1 MPAPTDSTPFDE
13 YAFIE
18 RLEAADTEKLSQLLL
33 HPAAEEERV
42 LRTYFGDLR
51 YQRLHGLA
59 VRRASTRGK
68 RGAKGNVVVI
78 HGIMGA
84 ELSAFDGERPNRIW
98 MRVLRLLL
106 GGIVNLRLNDD
117 GSGDADA
124 MGEIRATG
132 ILKNTYGE
140 LLLSLA
146 EHWNVKPFW
155 FDWRKDIRTAAGQ
168 LDVKISEW
176 FGNRVPVHIVAHS
189 MGGLVAR
196 SFIKQYPKR
205 WKAMH
210 GRLVMLGTPNHGSFD
225 IPSVLTGADKTV
237 KKLELCDIKHNLG
250 EVLEVLHSFVGS
262 YQMLPS
268 PREMPNI
275 ARLYDA
281 ETYGALRKPLSVPQ
295 RHLDN
300 ARQFHEWLR
309 DAIDPARMTYIAG
322 YNRATLCDI
331 KERNWKSLDSLDA
344 YDVTLDGDGRVPH
357 ALGKLKGVT
366 TYYVDELHGDLP
378 SNQQVLAAL
387 EELLEHGVTDRL
399 TKSMPERAAR
409 GGPAAERRAR
419 AALSVE
425 LGRDADD
432 ETRIDQFVRRMQTR
446 RDGAATPPRV
456 LAEEQRVAQAITRGF
471 LRSPGDERGSVPA
484 TAAAMRMDSVP
495 VRVEM
500 RLVHASI
507 ENTASFDTPDLSVDA
522 IAVGHYLGVKPV
534 NAEGAIDEAISG
546 ALVADGE
553 SIGNSDLF
561 IITQYAQRGIIRGEL
576 GQPFFLPDPRAEPGA
591 DRRVIAIAGLGI
603 PGRCGAPE
611 LTVTVR
617 ELCWSLGRLAKE
629 HLATVLIGAGN
640 GNLSETEAVGAWVR
654 GLEEASSNPRQAE
667 TQHLRRVTFVEFDE
681 RKTLLIDEALRKHP
695 CRTEANVGTRRS
707 RALAE
712 AGAELQPFAIVY
724 KELGTDKRA
733 ALRKKAI
740 AKARQRAKAELER
753 DTTEATQ
760 DTPPTRLS
768 VGLESDKYRFGAI
781 TALASIPERL
791 ITIDPKLVMDVNDQ
805 LVSAGDLIT
814 QCERGKL
821 LGHLLI
827 PNDLRD
833 QLGGHAPLVIMVD
846 SVTARVHWE
855 MMALPLPVTGRG
867 ATTHSSGDGV
877 LTDSER
883 RADEERSFFSLSRGL
898 TRQLRTTLAPPPEP
912 PPPARRTLRV
922 LVVADPGVG
931 GWHLDGAE
939 EEGVLVADLLESYN
953 TVMSAATGNR
963 VEVVRLFGP
972 REATRANVLGHLFLK
987 QFDVLHFAGHCQYTR
1002 DEPGRSGWIFGDGE
1016 LLSANE
1022 LNRID
1027 RIPKFVFSN
1036 ACESGIT
1043 PDDAERRDSG
1053 LAPNFAEAFFARGV
1067 SNFVCTA
1074 WPVDDLAAHEFAATM
1089 YANLLGIAR
1098 EDRASSPVPANGRP
1112 HKKTAPADRDR
1123 ALTWN
1128 GPQPMHMAMRAA
1140 RLAIAHT
1147 PGGVTT
1153 WGAYQHYGDP
1163 NFRLFEWGA
1172 RAVSLKSGQKK
1183 QKATKTVKKVGAARR
1198 RTSKRS

>member
-1 MPAPTDSTPFDE
+1 MPTPADPTSFDE
-13 YAFIE
+13 YAFLE

-33 HPAAEEERV
+33 HPAPEEERV

-59 VRRASTRGK
+59 VRRSSTRGK
-68 RGAKGNVVVI
+68 RGDKGNVVVI

-124 MGEIRATG
+124 VREIRATG

-146 EHWNVKPFW
+146 ENWNVKPFW

-176 FGNRVPVHIVAHS
+176 FGDRTPVHIVAHS

-196 SFIKQYPKR
+196 TFIKQYPKR
-205 WKAMH
+205 WKAMR

-225 IPSVLTGADKTV
+225 IPAVLTGADKTV
-237 KKLELCDIKHNLG
+237 RKLELCDIKHDLG

-268 PREMPNI
+268 PREMGNI

-281 ETYGALRKPLSVPQ
+281 ETWGSLRKPLSVPQ

-300 ARQFHEWLR
+300 AKQFHEWLR

-322 YNRATLCDI
+322 YNRPTLCDI
-331 KERNWKSLDSLDA
+331 RERNWKSLDSLDA
-344 YDVTLDGDGRVPH
+344 FEVTLDGDGRVPH

-387 EELLEHGVTDRL
+387 EELLEHGATSRL
-399 TKSMPERAAR
+399 GTAMPERSAR
-409 GGPAAERRAR
+409 AGPAAETRAR
-419 AALSVE
+419 AALNVE
-425 LGRDADD
+425 LARDADD

-446 RDGAATPPRV
+446 RDGATTPPRV

-471 LRSPGDERGSVPA
+471 LRSPSDERGSSAGIVAPMQ
-484 TAAAMRMDSVP
+484 TDVLP
-495 VRVEM
+495 VRIEV
-500 RLVHASI
+500 RLVHAAIQNSD
-507 ENTASFDTPDLSVDA
+507 SFDTSDMPVDA

-534 NAEGAIDEAISG
+534 NAEGAIDAAISS

-553 SIGNSDLF
+553 SIGTSELN

-576 GQPFFLPDPRAEPGA
+576 GQPFFLPDPRAEAGA
-591 DRRVIAIAGLGI
+591 ASRVIAIAGLGI

-617 ELCWSLGRLAKE
+617 ELCWSLGRMGKE
-629 HLATVLIGAGN
+629 HLASVLIGAGN
-640 GNLSETEAVGAWVR
+640 GNLSDNEAIGAWVR

-667 TQHLRRVTFVEFDE
+667 KQHLRRVTFVEFDE
-681 RKTLLIDEALRKHP
+681 RKTLLIDEALRRHP
-695 CRTEANVGTRRS
+695 CRTDANVGARRS
-707 RALAE
+707 RAMGE

-724 KELGTDKRA
+724 KELGADKRA
-733 ALRKKAI
+733 ALRRKAI

-753 DTTEATQ
+753 DTADSAP

-781 TALASIPERL
+781 TAVASIPERL

-805 LVSAGDLIT
+805 LVSAGDIVT

-827 PNDLRD
+827 PADLRD
-833 QLGGHAPLVIMVD
+833 QLGGQAPLVVMVD

-855 MMALPLPVTGRG
+855 MMALTLPAISRG
-867 ATTHSSGDGV
+867 AAAHSNGDGV
-877 LTDSER
+877 LTDAER

-922 LVVADPGVG
+922 LVVADPGIG
-931 GWHLDGAE
+931 QWHLNGAE

-953 TVMSAATGNR
+953 TIMSATTGNR

-1002 DEPGRSGWIFGDGE
+1002 NEPGRSGWIFGDGE

-1053 LAPNFAEAFFARGV
+1053 LAPNFAESFFARGV

-1089 YANLLGIAR
+1089 YANLLGLSR
-1098 EDRASSPVPANGRP
+1098 EAESASAASVKARP
-1112 HKKTAPADRDR
+1112 HRKNASTERER
-1123 ALTWN
+1123 ATTWN
-1128 GPQPMHMAMRAA
+1128 GPQQMHVAMRAA

-1163 NFRLFEWGA
+1163 NFRLFEWG
-1172 RAVSLKSGQKK
+1172 VSAEPVVGRKK
-1183 QKATKTVKKVGAARR
+1183 RKAPSRTGKKTAATRKRTRR
-1198 RTSKRS
+1198 

>member
-1 MPAPTDSTPFDE
+1 MPTPTGPAPFDE

-18 RLEAADTEKLSQLLL
+18 RVEAADAVQLSQLLL
-33 HPAAEEERV
+33 HPAQEEERV

-68 RGAKGNVVVI
+68 RGEKGNVVVI

-106 GGIVNLRLNDD
+106 GGLVSLRLNDD

-124 MGEIRATG
+124 MGEVRATG

-168 LDVKISEW
+168 LDVRISEW
-176 FGNRVPVHIVAHS
+176 FGDRAPVHIVAHS

-196 SFIKQYPKR
+196 TFIKQYPKR
-205 WKAMH
+205 WKAMR

-237 KKLELCDIKHNLG
+237 RKLELCDIKHNLG
-250 EVLEVLHSFVGS
+250 EVLEILHSFVGS

-268 PREMPNI
+268 PREMPKI
-275 ARLYDA
+275 APLYSAD
-281 ETYGALRKPLSVPQ
+281 TYGALRKPLSVPQ

-300 ARQFHEWLR
+300 AREFHEWLR

-322 YNRATLCDI
+322 YNRPTLCDI
-331 KERNWKSLDSLDA
+331 RKQNWKSLDSLDA
-344 YDVTLDGDGRVPH
+344 YDVTLEGDGRVPH
-357 ALGKLKGVT
+357 ALGRLKGVP

-387 EELLEHGVTDRL
+387 EELLEHGTTGRL
-399 TKSMPERAAR
+399 MTSIPEQNTR
-409 GGPAAERRAR
+409 GPAAEKRAR

-432 ETRIDQFVRRMQTR
+432 EARIDQFVRRMQTR
-446 RDGAATPPRV
+446 RDGAATTPRV

-471 LRSPGDERGSVPA
+471 LRSPGEERTSF
-484 TAAAMRMDSVP
+484 AAASPMAIDSVP
-495 VRVEM
+495 VRIEV
-500 RLVHASI
+500 RLVHAAI
-507 ENTASFDTPDLSVDA
+507 ENTASYDTPDLPVDA
-522 IAVGHYLGVKPV
+522 IAVGHYMGVKPM
-534 NAEGAIDEAISG
+534 NAEGAIDRAISE

-553 SIGNSDLF
+553 SIGNPDLF

-576 GQPFFLPDPRAEPGA
+576 GQPFFLPDPRSEPGA
-591 DRRVIAIAGLGI
+591 ARRAIAIAGLGI

-617 ELCWSLGRLAKE
+617 ELCWSLGRMDKE
-629 HLATVLIGAGN
+629 HLATVLIGAGI
-640 GNLSETEAVGAWVR
+640 GNLSDSEAIGAWVR

-667 TQHLRRVTFVEFDE
+667 KQHLSRITFVEFDE
-681 RKTLLIDEALRKHP
+681 RKALLIDESLRRHP
-695 CRTEANVGTRRS
+695 CRTEARAGKRS
-707 RALAE
+707 RALPE
-712 AGAELQPFAIVY
+712 ADSDLQPFGIVY
-724 KELGTDKRA
+724 TELGADKRA
-733 ALRKKAI
+733 SLRRKAV

-753 DTTEATQ
+753 DTAEAGQNTS
-760 DTPPTRLS
+760 PTRLS

-781 TALASIPERL
+781 TAVASIPERL

-805 LVSAGDLIT
+805 LVSAPDLVT
-814 QCERGKL
+814 QCERGTL

-827 PNDLRD
+827 PADLRD
-833 QLGGHAPLVIMVD
+833 QLGGRAPLVMLVD
-846 SVTARVHWE
+846 NVTARVHWE
-855 MMALPLPVTGRG
+855 MMALPLPVVGR
-867 ATTHSSGDGV
+867 APAAHWNSDDALSDA
-877 LTDSER
+877 ER
-883 RADEERSFFSLSRGL
+883 RADKERSFFSLSRGL
-898 TRQLRTTLAPPPEP
+898 TRQLRTSLAPPPEP

-931 GWHLDGAE
+931 GWHLNGAE

-953 TVMSAATGNR
+953 TVMSGTTGNR

-987 QFDVLHFAGHCQYTR
+987 QFDVLHFAGHCQYTHG
-1002 DEPGRSGWIFGDGE
+1002 EPGRSGWIFGDGE

-1089 YANLLGIAR
+1089 YANLLGLTR
-1098 EDRASSPVPANGRP
+1098 EAPLSSPARTNGRA
-1112 HKKTAPADRDR
+1112 HRTASTERDR
-1123 ALTWN
+1123 ATTWN

-1140 RLAIAHT
+1140 RLAIAHS

-1163 NFRLFEWGA
+1163 NFRLFEYGT
-1172 RAVSLKSGQKK
+1172 RAEPVEHGKK
-1183 QKATKTVKKVGAARR
+1183 KKAATKAGKRGAA
-1198 RTSKRS
+1198 SKRMARK

>member
-1 MPAPTDSTPFDE
+1 MATPTGPSSFDE

-18 RLEAADTEKLSQLLL
+18 RVEAADAVQLSQLLL
-33 HPAAEEERV
+33 RPAPEEERV

-68 RGAKGNVVVI
+68 RGEKGNVVII

-84 ELSAFDGERPNRIW
+84 ELSAFDGERKNRIW

-106 GGIVNLRLNDD
+106 GGLVGLRLNDD
-117 GSGDADA
+117 GSGDADGV
-124 MGEIRATG
+124 GEVRATG

-140 LLLSLA
+140 IILSLA

-176 FGNRVPVHIVAHS
+176 FGDRAPVHIVAHS

-196 SFIKQYPKR
+196 TFIKQYPKR
-205 WKAMH
+205 WKAMR

-237 KKLELCDIKHNLG
+237 RKLELCDIKHNLG
-250 EVLEVLHSFVGS
+250 EVLEILHTFVGS

-268 PREMPNI
+268 PKEMPSI
-275 ARLYDA
+275 APLYNA
-281 ETYGALRKPLSVPQ
+281 ETYGTLRKPLSVPQ

-300 ARQFHEWLR
+300 ARAFHEWLR
-309 DAIDPARMTYIAG
+309 DAIDPANMIYIAG
-322 YNRATLCDI
+322 YNRPTLCDI
-331 KERNWKSLDSLDA
+331 KKQNWKSLDSLDA
-344 YDVTLDGDGRVPH
+344 YAVTLEGDGRVPH
-357 ALGKLKGVT
+357 ALGKLKGVP

-378 SNQQVLAAL
+378 SNQQVLASL
-387 EELLEHGVTDRL
+387 EELLQHGVTDRL
-399 TKSMPERAAR
+399 PMSMPAQSAR
-409 GGPAAERRAR
+409 GPAAEKRAR
-419 AALSVE
+419 AALNVE

-432 ETRIDQFVRRMQTR
+432 EARIDQFVRRMQTR
-446 RDGAATPPRV
+446 RDGAATTPRV

-471 LRSPGDERGSVPA
+471 LRSPSDERASSGA
-484 TAAAMRMDSVP
+484 TAGSIPTDGIP
-495 VRVEM
+495 VRIEV
-500 RLVHASI
+500 RLVHAAI
-507 ENTASFDTPDLSVDA
+507 ENTASYDTSDLPVDA

-534 NAEGAIDEAISG
+534 NSEGAIDRAISE
-546 ALVADGE
+546 ALAVDGE
-553 SIGNSDLF
+553 SDGNSDLF

-591 DRRVIAIAGLGI
+591 AGRAIAIAGLGI

-617 ELCWSLGRLAKE
+617 ELCWSLGRMDKK
-629 HLATVLIGAGN
+629 HLATVLIGSGL
-640 GNLSETEAVGAWVR
+640 GNLSDSEAIGAWVR

-667 TQHLRRVTFVEFDE
+667 KQHLSRVTFVELDE
-681 RKTLLIDEALRKHP
+681 RKALLIDEALRKHP
-695 CRTEANVGTRRS
+695 CRTEARAGTQRAK
-707 RALAE
+707 ALAE
-712 AGAELQPFAIVY
+712 AGTDEQPFAVDY
-724 KELGTDKRA
+724 EELGAEKRA
-733 ALRKKAI
+733 SLKRKAI
-740 AKARQRAKAELER
+740 AKARHRAKAELER
-753 DTTEATQ
+753 DTADAGRNTS
-760 DTPPTRLS
+760 PTRLS

-781 TALASIPERL
+781 TAVASIPERL

-805 LVSAGDLIT
+805 LVSAADLVT
-814 QCERGKL
+814 QCERGTL
-821 LGHLLI
+821 LGHLLV
-827 PNDLRD
+827 PADLRD
-833 QLGGHAPLVIMVD
+833 QLGGHAPLVMMVD
-846 SVTARVHWE
+846 SVTARIHWE
-855 MMALPLPVTGRG
+855 MMALPLPVVGR
-867 ATTHSSGDGV
+867 ATTANSNGDDV
-877 LTDSER
+877 LSDAER
-883 RADEERSFFSLSRGL
+883 RADKERSFFSLSRGL
-898 TRQLRTTLAPPPEP
+898 TRQLRTSLAPPPEP

-931 GWHLDGAE
+931 GWHLNGAE

-953 TVMSAATGNR
+953 TVMSATTGNR

-1043 PDDAERRDSG
+1043 PDDAERRDAG

-1089 YANLLGIAR
+1089 YANLLGLTR
-1098 EDRASSPVPANGRP
+1098 EASMSSIVPANGRAQ
-1112 HKKTAPADRDR
+1112 KKSASTERGRATA
-1123 ALTWN
+1123 WN
-1128 GPQPMHMAMRAA
+1128 GPQKMHMAMRAA

-1163 NFRLFEWGA
+1163 NFRLFEYGT
-1172 RAVSLKSGQKK
+1172 RAEPVESGKK
-1183 QKATKTVKKVGAARR
+1183 KRPATRASKKGAAPKR
-1198 RTSKRS
+1198 RTRK